1 MIKNYILD
9 ADLKK
14 FYPLISNTLWSTQA
28 DYSTQIS
35 KAFDIMINDLWNRG
49 LNPRQ
54 CMIPLDLNRADGAD
68 ANQPLTALTKTATFT
83 GEAYEGENQRRFAV
97 KPSVC
102 TGTFTFQLQGSNEVS
117 EPASGDS
124 SWEDAGSTLSF
135 ASTTAEQSLVLTTQ
149 YRWYRYKITIAATTC
164 TYTACLYETI
174 FDDLISHRALA
185 MIFNDWSQ
193 ASPDYIRFAE
203 TEMALYDSGLSA
215 VKFYYDSDDDGVAE
229 TTDPLQTSNIRFTR

>member
-1 MIKNYILD
+1 MVRNYVLD

-14 FYPLISNTLWSTQA
+14 FYPLIAATIWNTQS
-28 DYSTQIS
+28 DYSVQIG

-54 CMIPLDLNRADGAD
+54 CMIPLDLNRVSGAD
-68 ANQPLTALTKTATFT
+68 ANQPLTAVTKTATFT
-83 GEAYEGENQRRFAV
+83 GGAYESTNQRRFAV

-117 EPASGDS
+117 EPAAGDA
-124 SWEDAGSTLSF
+124 SWEDVGTALTF
-135 ASTTAEQSLVLTTQ
+135 ATTTAEQSTVITVQ
-149 YRWYRYKITIAATTC
+149 YRWYRHKITAAATTC
-164 TYTACLYETI
+164 TYTASMYETI

-185 MIFNDWSQ
+185 MIFLDWSQ
-193 ASPDYIRFAE
+193 SNPQYAEFAKDE
-203 TEMALYDSGLSA
+203 LALYDSGLNA